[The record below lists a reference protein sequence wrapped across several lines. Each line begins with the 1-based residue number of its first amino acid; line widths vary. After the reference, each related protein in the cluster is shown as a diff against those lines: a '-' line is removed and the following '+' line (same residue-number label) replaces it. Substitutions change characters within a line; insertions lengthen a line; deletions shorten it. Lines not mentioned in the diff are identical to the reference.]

1 MALVADGRAA
11 DAMAIGVVAAVLD
24 DPRASAETAVAVGG
38 LLGATRIGAAERR
51 AFVAAVEGMVE
62 RWVAAA
68 ESANAAGEDARRRV
82 LAVVD
87 RADHLAADAGLTEAL
102 HGNAFLPSAFRTRL
116 RAVAASLGPA
126 PDADAPTRAAAA
138 LAALRE
144 HRLAQLHPDRC
155 AAAEM
160 AVRLHRW
167 LAAPSAPAGSVA
179 AAVAA
184 QVAEGGWVDRAL
196 TAVWAGERIDDPV
209 VAAAYRTV
217 FDAARHRRDDEDAAF
232 AALLPD
238 WVAHAS
244 ASGARRSPA
253 GRTGAG
259 GGGCPAAGSQGC
271 TAGGGRRRDER
282 GGCGGA
288 GRAARRAG
296 VGRGVAGDRTSQ
308 RGGRDGALGH
318 PCEPRKPA
326 DRPGLRRRPGLR
338 GGRVHRLLAPAPAPG
353 PARAQ
358 GRHRRSGRAQ
368 VGRAARRGPRRRT
381 DRGGRRAQHR
391 RRRTRPRS

>member
-68 ESANAAGEDARRRV
+68 ESADAAGEDARRRV

-167 LAAPSAPAGSVA
+167 LATPSAPAGSVA

-244 ASGARRSPA
+244 ASVPGAALLVEQVLEEVAVPLLAVRAAPLVLVVDGMSAAVAAELGEQLAERAWVEVSREPGRRS
-253 GRTGAG
+253 G
-259 GGGCPAAGSQGC
+259 
-271 TAGGGRRRDER
+271 
-282 GGCGGA
+282 
-288 GRAARRAG
+288 
-296 VGRGVAGDRTSQ
+296 
-308 RGGRDGALGH
+308 GGRDGALGH

-338 GGRVHRLLAPAPAPG
+338 GGRVHRLLAAAPAPG
-353 PARAQ
+353 PARPQ
-358 GRHRRSGRAQ
+358 GRHRRSGRAPA
-368 VGRAARRGPRRRT
+368 GRAARRGPR
-381 DRGGRRAQHR
+381 
-391 RRRTRPRS
+391 